1 MLTMSFTAG
10 DSALLAVLL
19 AVGLLLLA
27 VSQFVRIPYPIVL
40 VIGGAAIG
48 FIPGAPTVTLSPDL
62 VLVAVL
68 PPLLYGGAF
77 FTSLRELRANK
88 RAIGFLAVGLVLVT
102 MLAVAAVAHAAIPG
116 LAWPQAFVLG
126 ALVSPTDPTASSA
139 IAERLGLPRRL
150 VALIEGESLVNDG
163 TALVAYRFAV
173 AAVVTGSFSLVEA
186 SWKFVLNAVGGVAIG
201 LVVGYLIRQLRRR
214 LDNPPVE
221 ITIALLSGYFGYL
234 PAQALGVSGVLAAVT
249 VGIYMGWYTPELT
262 TAQTRLQGQAVW
274 EIVFLLLNGLLF
286 ALVGLQL
293 PSILDSMS
301 GRSTAELLGYAA
313 IVSGVVVA
321 ARAAWLVGTYILA
334 LFSRRAREDD
344 PAPSWRAKTVLA
356 WSGMRGAV
364 SLAAAL
370 ALPLTTDSGGP
381 FPDRNLIIFL
391 TFGVIFAT
399 LVVQG
404 LTLAPLIRVLD
415 LEDDGLAEKEEAK
428 ARIRAADAALARLDE
443 LAGEDWVREDTAE
456 RMRGLYAFRQQRF
469 RSRYDPDGDG
479 STEDRSQAYQRL
491 RRELLDA
498 ERQEVEEL
506 RRQGVIGDDVM
517 RRVVRDLDLED
528 QRLDV

>member
-1 MLTMSFTAG
+1 VLVQSFSHG
-10 DSALLAVLL
+10 DSALLASLL
-19 AVGLLLLA
+19 ATGLLLLA

-40 VIGGAAIG
+40 VVGGVLIG
-48 FIPGAPTVTLSPDL
+48 FMPGIPEVQLNPDL

-77 FTSLRELRANK
+77 FTSLRELRANMK
-88 RAIGFLAVGLVLVT
+88 AIGFLAVGLVLVT
-102 MLAVAAVAHAAIPG
+102 MLAVAGVAHEFIEG
-116 LAWPQAFVLG
+116 LNWPEAFVLG

-139 IAERLGLPRRL
+139 IAERLGLPTR
-150 VALIEGESLVNDG
+150 VVSLIEGESLVNDG

-173 AAVVTGSFSLVEA
+173 AAVVTGSFSLFDA
-186 SWKFVLNAVGGVAIG
+186 SWHFVVNVVGGIGVG

-214 LDNPPVE
+214 LDDPPVE
-221 ITIALLSGYFGYL
+221 IAIALLSGYLGYL

-249 VGIYMGWYTPELT
+249 VGIYMGWHTPELT
-262 TAQTRLQGQAVW
+262 TVQTRLQGQAVW
-274 EIVFLLLNGLLF
+274 EIAFLLLNGLLF

-293 PSILDSMS
+293 PTILDALS
-301 GRSTAELLGYAA
+301 GRSTGELIGWAA
-313 IVSGVVVA
+313 LVSAVVIG
-321 ARAAWLVGTYILA
+321 ARIAWLAATYLLA
-334 LFSRRAREDD
+334 RVNRRIRMDD
-344 PAPSWRAKTVLA
+344 PVPSWQAKAVVA

-370 ALPLTTDSGGP
+370 ALPLTVDEGGA

-399 LVVQG
+399 LVLQG
-404 LTLAPLIRVLD
+404 LTLGPLIRVLD
-415 LEDDGLAEKEEAK
+415 LDDEGVGEHEEAE
-428 ARIRAADAALARLDE
+428 ARIRAAEAALERLDE
-443 LAGEDWVREDTAE
+443 LAAEDWVREDSAE
-456 RMRGLYAFRQQRF
+456 RMRGLYAFRQERF

-479 STEDRSQAYQRL
+479 AVEERSQNYQRL

-498 ERQEVEEL
+498 ERMAVTEL
-506 RRQGVIGDDVM
+506 RREGVIGDDVM

-528 QRLDV
+528 ARLDL

>member
-27 VSQFVRIPYPIVL
+27 ASQFVRIPYPIVL
-40 VIGGAAIG
+40 VIGGALIG

-77 FTSLRELRANK
+77 FTSLRELRANM

-102 MLAVAAVAHAAIPG
+102 MLAVAAVAHEVIPG

-126 ALVSPTDPTASSA
+126 ALVSPTDPTAASA

-173 AAVVTGSFSLVEA
+173 AAVVTGSFSLMEA
-186 SWKFVLNAVGGVAIG
+186 SWRFVVSVAGGIAVGLA
-201 LVVGYLIRQLRRR
+201 VGWLIRQLRRR

-221 ITIALLSGYFGYL
+221 ITVSLLSGYFAYL
-234 PAQALGVSGVLAAVT
+234 PARALGVSGVLAAVT
-249 VGIYMGWYTPELT
+249 VGIYMGWHTPELT
-262 TAQTRLQGQAVW
+262 TPQTRLQGVAVW

-293 PSILDSMS
+293 PHILDSLS

-313 IVSGVVVA
+313 VVSLVVIG
-321 ARAAWLVGTYILA
+321 ARIAWLLGTYIVARL
-334 LFSRRAREDD
+334 SRRAREDD
-344 PAPSWRAKTVLA
+344 PAPSWQAKAVVS

-370 ALPLTTDSGGP
+370 ALPLSTDAGRP

-399 LVVQG
+399 LVLQG

-415 LEDDGLAEKEEAK
+415 LKEDGLEKEEAK
-428 ARIRAADAALARLDE
+428 ARIRAAEAAVARLDE
-443 LAGEDWVREDTAE
+443 LAGEDWVLDDTAE
-456 RMRGLYAFRQQRF
+456 RMRGLYEFRQRRF
-469 RSRYDPDGDG
+469 RSRFDPDGDG
-479 STEDRSQAYQRL
+479 STEERSIAYQRL

>member
-40 VIGGAAIG
+40 VIGGAVIG

-77 FTSLRELRANK
+77 FTSLRELRANT

-102 MLAVAAVAHAAIPG
+102 MLAVAAVAHEVIPG

-126 ALVSPTDPTASSA
+126 ALVSPTDPTAASA

-173 AAVVTGSFSLVEA
+173 AAVVTGSFSLMEA
-186 SWKFVLNAVGGVAIG
+186 SWRFVVSVAGGIAVGLA
-201 LVVGYLIRQLRRR
+201 VGWLIRQLRRR

-221 ITIALLSGYFGYL
+221 ITVSLLSGYFAYL
-234 PAQALGVSGVLAAVT
+234 PARALGVSGVLAAVT
-249 VGIYMGWYTPELT
+249 VGIYMGWHTPELT
-262 TAQTRLQGQAVW
+262 TPQTRLQGVAVW

-293 PSILDSMS
+293 PHILDSLS

-313 IVSGVVVA
+313 VVSLVVIG
-321 ARAAWLVGTYILA
+321 ARIAWLLGTYIVARL
-334 LFSRRAREDD
+334 SRHTREDD
-344 PAPSWRAKTVLA
+344 LAPSWQAKAVVS

-370 ALPLTTDSGGP
+370 ALPLSTDAGRP

-399 LVVQG
+399 LVLQG
-404 LTLAPLIRVLD
+404 LTLAPLIRMLD
-415 LEDDGLAEKEEAK
+415 LEEDGLEKEEAK
-428 ARIRAADAALARLDE
+428 ARIRAAEAAVARLDE
-443 LAGEDWVREDTAE
+443 LAGEDWVIDDTAE
-456 RMRGLYAFRQQRF
+456 RMRGLYEFRQRRF
-469 RSRYDPDGDG
+469 RSRFDPDGDG
-479 STEDRSQAYQRL
+479 STEERSIAYQRL